1 MANIEDLLTK
11 INQRLDAIN
20 EQYDAV
26 NGYLNALTTSIDSNS
41 ADIAVLKEKLL
52 HIESI
57 SVKPD
62 EIESIK
68 NDIQKLFEVV
78 G

>member
-1 MANIEDLLTK
+1 MPNIEDLLTK

-26 NGYLNALTTSIDSNS
+26 NGYLNALTTSIDTNS
-41 ADIAVLKEKLL
+41 ADITNIKERLL
-52 HIESI
+52 QLEAQVI
-57 SVKPD
+57 SLD
-62 EIESIK
+62 EFETLK
-68 NDIQKLFEVV
+68 NDVKKLYEII